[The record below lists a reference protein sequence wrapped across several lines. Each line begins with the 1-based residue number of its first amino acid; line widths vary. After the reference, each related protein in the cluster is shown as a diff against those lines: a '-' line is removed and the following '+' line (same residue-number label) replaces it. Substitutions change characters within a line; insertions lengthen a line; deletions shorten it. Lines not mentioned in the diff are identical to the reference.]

1 MLLDSIGIQKILPH
15 RFPFLLVDA
24 VQEMERKKRIVG
36 IKNVTINEY
45 FFQGHF
51 PGKPVM
57 PGVLIVESIA
67 QIGGLLLLLD
77 VEDRDSKL
85 LYMAGIDNA
94 RFRRPVVPGD
104 QLRLEVNILN
114 FRGPF
119 CKMDGRATVNGELA
133 VEATLM
139 CAMVD
144 VAPDGTPA
152 ASTNSGARVPVKKPN
167 A

>member
-1 MLLDSIGIQKILPH
+1 MLLDSIEIQKILPH
-15 RFPFLLVDA
+15 RYPFLLVDA
-24 VQEMERKKRIVG
+24 IEEMEPKKRIVG

-57 PGVLIVESIA
+57 PGVLIIESMA

-77 VEDRDSKL
+77 IRRSRQQAAL
-85 LYMAGIDNA
+85 HGRIDNA

-104 QLRLEVNILN
+104 QLRVEVNVLT

-119 CKMDGRATVNGELA
+119 CKISGRARVNGELA

-144 VAPDGTPA
+144 MKADGTPER
-152 ASTNSGARVPVKKPN
+152 STNAVARATVKK
-167 A
+167 

>member
-15 RFPFLLVDA
+15 RYPFLLVDSIE
-24 VQEMERKKRIVG
+24 EMEPKKRIVG

-57 PGVLIVESIA
+57 PGVLIIESIA

-77 VEDRDSKL
+77 VEDRDNKL
-85 LYMAGIDNA
+85 LYMAGVDYA

-104 QLRLEVNILN
+104 QMRVEVNVLT

-119 CKMDGRATVNGELA
+119 CKVSGAARVNGELA
-133 VEATLM
+133 VEATVM

-144 VAPDGTPA
+144 LTADGTPER
-152 ASTNSGARVPVKKPN
+152 STNSIASPLVKK
-167 A
+167 